1 MRIIYSESHNATGP
15 GQNSSAI
22 QSSHYLGNKETEAV
36 TTTPQS
42 VCGILWEEHFCLSLH
57 KWAKKCILQI
67 NGKRGS
73 VLQQFS
79 VTQKL
84 EMTQAQARPRQKQ
97 LVTQSLIQQ
106 LVKNTQAFRTMWST
120 KSVFLWSRRKHK
132 MLCCSE
138 NIQDATR
145 ADDWVLSQHPGPWRY
160 YMMGI
165 SFFSLEIRWLGC
177 RIETTAQPAN

>member
-36 TTTPQS
+36 TTLQS
-42 VCGILWEEHFCLSLH
+42 VCGILWEEYFCLSLH

-84 EMTQAQARPRQKQ
+84 EMTQAQARPGQKQ
-97 LVTQSLIQQ
+97 LVTLIQQ
-106 LVKNTQAFRTMWST
+106 LVKNTQAF
-120 KSVFLWSRRKHK
+120 H
-132 MLCCSE
+132 
-138 NIQDATR
+138 
-145 ADDWVLSQHPGPWRY
+145 
-160 YMMGI
+160 
-165 SFFSLEIRWLGC
+165 
-177 RIETTAQPAN
+177 TT